1 MVGHLRAAGRRIK
14 AGADRPLKTQRFI
27 KDIKNWCNGFSVASY
42 LDVYVYWRGIISHQ
56 WSRWEAVQLSGS
68 GPNSYR
74 GCDDRI
80 QSALWLLSG
89 IQMPIPQPSAISS
102 PSSLPS
108 SLPQCLSGLVISCH
122 PLQRQITPH
131 TACFPLGACT
141 RVKQG
146 NTQTNTQMCAHA
158 CKLKA
163 LKNSVKIQTSVS
175 CLCTYLQGRL
185 IHAAF
190 RYSQGLQLRSNRV

>member
-1 MVGHLRAAGRRIK
+1 MIK
-14 AGADRPLKTQRFI
+14 AWADRPPKTRRFI
-27 KDIKNWCNGFSVASY
+27 KDTENCSNVFSAASY
-42 LDVYVYWRGIISHQ
+42 LGVYVYWRGFISHQ
-56 WSRWEAVQLSGS
+56 RSRWEAAQLSGS

-102 PSSLPS
+102 PAFLPP

-141 RVKQG
+141 HAKQ
-146 NTQTNTQMCAHA
+146 
-158 CKLKA
+158 
-163 LKNSVKIQTSVS
+163 
-175 CLCTYLQGRL
+175 
-185 IHAAF
+185 IHKCVHMHV
-190 RYSQGLQLRSNRV
+190 N